1 MPFTFDHMPEALVK
15 PRLFPPF
22 LSLIHILPVCF
33 DSAQVLYDI
42 FVGRREIDLSDLSGW
57 GLKIHFWK
65 T

>member
-1 MPFTFDHMPEALVK
+1 MKWMGLK
-15 PRLFPPF
+15 
-22 LSLIHILPVCF
+22 
-33 DSAQVLYDI
+33 DI